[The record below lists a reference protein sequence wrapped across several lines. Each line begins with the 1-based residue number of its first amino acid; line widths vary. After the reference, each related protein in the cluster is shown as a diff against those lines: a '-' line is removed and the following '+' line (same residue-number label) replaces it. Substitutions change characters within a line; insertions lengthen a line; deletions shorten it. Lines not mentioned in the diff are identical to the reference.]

1 MIIPAG
7 GGGDRKE
14 RLIFLGVR
22 YSAGI
27 IVDIML
33 LRVFQRQLALQC
45 KFLLLAAEEADRGV
59 RQRDVDLTFYAL
71 QNVLSAAANISKALW
86 GQRGRFATERA
97 PLRDSIAIG
106 DDSSLK
112 NVAMRNNFEHF
123 DERLE
128 KWWNESARHSHVDLC
143 IGAKNRTLVGVDEID
158 QFRSFDPETSDITF
172 WGQDFNLA
180 KIVDEV
186 RRIAPK
192 LEEEATKPPTRHQPL
207 RA

>member
-1 MIIPAG
+1 M
-7 GGGDRKE
+7 
-14 RLIFLGVR
+14 
-22 YSAGI
+22 
-27 IVDIML
+27 DIML

-59 RQRDVDLTFYAL
+59 RHRDVDSTFYAF
-71 QNVLSAAANISKALW
+71 QNLLSAAANISRALW
-86 GQRGRFATERA
+86 GQRGKSATERA

-106 DDSSLK
+106 DDSPLK
-112 NVAMRNNFEHF
+112 HVAMRNNFEHF

-128 KWWNESARHSHVDLC
+128 KWWKESARHNHVDLY
-143 IGAKNRTLVGVDEID
+143 IGPRNRTMIGLEEID
-158 QFRSFDPETSDITF
+158 QFRSFDPETSNITF
-172 WGQDFNLA
+172 WGQEFNLT

-192 LEEEATKPPTRHQPL
+192 LEEEAMKPPTRHEPL